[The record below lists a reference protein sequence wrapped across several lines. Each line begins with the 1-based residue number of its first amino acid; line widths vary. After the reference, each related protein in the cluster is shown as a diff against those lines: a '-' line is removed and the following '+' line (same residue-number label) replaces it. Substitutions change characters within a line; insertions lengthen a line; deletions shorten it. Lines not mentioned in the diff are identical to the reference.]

1 MKKLKEKVTR
11 LKNIYTGE
19 IVITSNLFEKRVDST
34 MTFIQV
40 YTETNPQ
47 RKYFVNGAAFVPVTK

>member
-1 MKKLKEKVTR
+1 MKKVKEKVTR

-47 RKYFVNGAAFVPVTK
+47 RIFFVNGAAFVPATK